1 MKEALLW
8 DVVAKK
14 MGSLSPPFTVWDYRI
29 SLCVQASSISHSP
42 GLQLCVTEAKFQTS
56 AMERSGPPHLPPV
69 PTVGRRLIPGVA
81 AENAWALIAH
91 TLAHSKGRSFMSG
104 DASLED
110 QTLPPQL
117 NNLL

>member
-14 MGSLSPPFTVWDYRI
+14 MGFLFPPFTVWDYRI
-29 SLCVQASSISHSP
+29 SLGVQASSISHSP
-42 GLQLCVTEAKFQTS
+42 TCSSVSQRLNSRRVQWRGQGS
-56 AMERSGPPHLPPV
+56 PLPPV

-81 AENAWALIAH
+81 AENPWALIAL

-117 NNLL
+117 NTLL